1 MSRQATKEA
10 SMNAKKNAGWRFV
23 LIMLAAAAAMLGGWS
38 GAQAQTKERV
48 VLMVSDD
55 NPKNWTT
62 AFNVVNNLTAAYGKG
77 NVEIELVAYSDG
89 INSLTFDSKV
99 ASRIPGALERGA
111 KIIACQNSM
120 SRFKLSQ
127 GDMAPDISYV
137 PTGVKHS
144 IERQRQGWIAIRP

>member
-1 MSRQATKEA
+1 MHTAA
-10 SMNAKKNAGWRFV
+10 AGRRLLF
-23 LIMLAAAAAMLGGWS
+23 IMLAAAAVMLGPWT

-62 AFNVVNNLTAAYGKG
+62 AFNIINNLTATYGKG
-77 NVEIELVAYSDG
+77 NVDIELIAYSDG
-89 INSLTFDSKV
+89 IYSLAFDSKV
-99 ASRIPGALERGA
+99 AGRIAGAVERGA
-111 KIIACQNSM
+111 KVIACENSM
-120 SRFKLSQ
+120 NRFKLSRN
-127 GDMAPDISYV
+127 DMAPDIAYV

>member
-1 MSRQATKEA
+1 
-10 SMNAKKNAGWRFV
+10 MNAKKSAGWRFV
-23 LIMLAAAAAMLGGWS
+23 VVMLAAAAAMLGGWS

-99 ASRIPGALERGA
+99 AGRIPGALERGA

-137 PTGVKHS
+137 LTGVKHS

>member
-1 MSRQATKEA
+1 MHARHVA
-10 SMNAKKNAGWRFV
+10 WRILLV
-23 LIMLAAAAAMLGGWS
+23 MLTAAAMLGGWT
-38 GAQAQTKERV
+38 GAQAQTKDKERV

-62 AFNVVNNLTAAYGKG
+62 AFNVINNLTATYGKG
-77 NVEIELVAYSDG
+77 NVEIELIAYSDG
-89 INSLTFDSKV
+89 IKSLSFDSKV

-111 KIIACQNSM
+111 KVIACEISM
-120 SRFKLSQ
+120 KRFELSQ
-127 GDMAPDISYV
+127 NDMAPDVSYV